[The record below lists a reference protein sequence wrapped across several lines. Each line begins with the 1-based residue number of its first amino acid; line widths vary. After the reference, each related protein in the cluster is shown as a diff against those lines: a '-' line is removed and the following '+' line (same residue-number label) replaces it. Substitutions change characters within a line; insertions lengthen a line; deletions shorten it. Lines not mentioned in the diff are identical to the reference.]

1 MDSNL
6 NLKND
11 EKIYFDSMFILGVR
25 FGFCPS
31 NAARLS
37 GGIK

>member
-11 EKIYFDSMFILGVR
+11 EKIYFDSMYVLGMQY
-25 FGFCPS
+25 GFRPS
-31 NAARLS
+31 DAACLS
-37 GGIK
+37 GGI

>member
-11 EKIYFDSMFILGVR
+11 EKIYFDCMYVLGMQY
-25 FGFCPS
+25 GFCPN

-37 GGIK
+37 GGV